1 VKRAVFFV
9 LSIGG
14 SALLTGQP
22 AIQEFGTFASR
33 GLDYIAAGPD
43 GALWFS
49 APLDGKI
56 GRISIAGVVTEF
68 PLTQESSPLGITLG
82 PDGAL
87 WFTVNG
93 LGGGAGNRI
102 GRITTAGAI
111 SEFPIPTGSL
121 LPQPGGITAGPDGAL
136 WFTEQVGNKIGRITT
151 GGSLTE
157 FAVPTGNSFPNGI
170 AAGPDG
176 ALWFTEGNAGKIG
189 RIATDGTFNEFQIPA
204 GGSEPFGI
212 TLGPDGAL
220 WFADAGLSRIG
231 RITTVGTV
239 AEFPIPAVV
248 GIIQPFGIT
257 AGPDGAIWF
266 AGGNNTI
273 GRITTAG
280 VITEFAPP
288 TAFSRPFGIALGP
301 DGALWF
307 TEENVNKIGR
317 VVLPPAAPNSGQ
329 YTISTLAGT
338 GSSIPSGDNG
348 PAKAAAVNPFGVA
361 ADRFGNLFF
370 ADLGSVTGKVQAA
383 VREVNSSGT
392 MLNIGCNG
400 SEFPGVPPNPSTI
413 PVTQANCGNI
423 AGVAVDN
430 AGDIYVTQG
439 GGRTLDLIDPS
450 GNLTVLTF
458 LLNSP
463 QNAAVDGAGNVYI
476 ADDGD
481 CVIVR
486 TNKSGALTT
495 VAGTSQ
501 SCGFSSTQL
510 NFPNGV
516 AADRAGNV
524 YIADTD
530 NLRVRKAG
538 PSGITPVAGTGVEG
552 LASDGQVAVDA
563 MIGAPTGVAVDED
576 GNVFIADYTNGRIWR
591 VDPSGI
597 ITHIAGGGTE
607 VGDGKPAT
615 SEQLV
620 FPFDVALGLG
630 GKLYVADTGD
640 FLIRLLTPVP
650 SVPLTTVKVTS
661 SGLLFSRLTQTFNG
675 TVTITNKG
683 QQAIAGPLQLVMTKL
698 PAGVV
703 LANATGNTNGNP
715 FIAVPGVTSLGPG
728 HSASVNVQFQDP
740 SNTTITFT
748 PIVFSGSY

>member
-1 VKRAVFFV
+1 MKRAVFF
-9 LSIGG
+9 LLLIGG
-14 SALLTGQP
+14 SALMRGQP
-22 AIQEFGTFASR
+22 AIQEFGPFASG
-33 GLDYIAAGPD
+33 GLSYIAAGPD
-43 GALWFS
+43 GALWFP
-49 APLDGKI
+49 ADGKI
-56 GRISIAGVVTEF
+56 WRISMAGVVSNF
-68 PLTQESSPLGITLG
+68 QVPPAGSSPLGITLG

-87 WFTVNG
+87 WFTAN
-93 LGGGAGNRI
+93 GGGGVGNRI

-111 SEFPIPTGSL
+111 STFPIPTGSL

-170 AAGPDG
+170 TAGPDG

-189 RIATDGTFNEFQIPA
+189 RIATAGTFSEFQIPA
-204 GGSEPFGI
+204 GGSTPFGI

-220 WFADAGLSRIG
+220 WFTDPGLSRIG
-231 RITTVGTV
+231 RMTTAGAVT
-239 AEFPIPAVV
+239 EFAIPAIVG
-248 GIIQPFGIT
+248 GIIEAFGIT
-257 AGPDGAIWF
+257 TGPDGALWF
-266 AGGNNTI
+266 AGDNNTI

-288 TAFSRPFGIALGP
+288 TPFSRPFGIALGP

-338 GSSIPSGDNG
+338 GSNIPSGDNG
-348 PAKAAAVNPFGVA
+348 PAKAAAVNPFGLA

-400 SEFPGVPPNPSTI
+400 SEIPGDPNLPKTI
-413 PVTQANCGNI
+413 PATQANCGVI

-430 AGDIYVTQG
+430 ASNIYVTQG

-450 GNLTVLTF
+450 GNLSVLTF
-458 LLNSP
+458 QLNSP
-463 QNAAVDGAGNVYI
+463 QNAAADGAGNVYI

-481 CVIVR
+481 CVIAR
-486 TNKSGALTT
+486 TNTSGALTT
-495 VAGTSQ
+495 VAGTNQ

-563 MIGAPTGVAVDED
+563 MIGAPTGVAVDGD

-591 VDPSGI
+591 VDSSGI

-630 GKLYVADTGD
+630 GKLYVADTGN

-650 SVPLTTVKVTS
+650 AVPLTTVKVTS
-661 SGLLFSRLTQTFNG
+661 SGLLFSRVSQTFNG
-675 TVTITNKG
+675 TVTITNTG
-683 QQAIAGPLQLVMTKL
+683 QQAIAGPIQLVLSKL

-715 FIAVPGVTSLGPG
+715 FITVPGVTSLGPG

-748 PIVFSGSY
+748 PILFSGSY